1 MMLPAMDWRQA
12 RVLGVLCQWRT
23 EVSSSASQSIRL
35 LRLSV
40 ISALAVVTQTVTVF
54 HLECAF
60 LLHRCARAADS
71 VSTRLCRW
79 TQSWARLIA
88 CRRRR
93 HPCPLCSHKFCP
105 TGWPSSASTRRVGSK
120 RNLLSP
126 LFSLFIIYFI
136 FPLHSSRCLFFCACL
151 FHYLQDSNADY
162 ILLTCYQ
169 HARAFAASRQLN
181 PSTNQFL
188 FWFCWL
194 LNFQLM
200 FCFVFNLYFSTSM
213 VYVCF
218 MVFNDIFFFYLI
230 YFLANCFSCV

>member
-1 MMLPAMDWRQA
+1 MDWRQA
-12 RVLGVLCQWRT
+12 RVLVVLCQWHT

-60 LLHRCARAADS
+60 LQHRCARAADS
-71 VSTRLCRW
+71 ASTRLCRS

-126 LFSLFIIYFI
+126 FFSLFIIYFI
-136 FPLHSSRCLFFCACL
+136 FPLHSSRCPFF
-151 FHYLQDSNADY
+151 
-162 ILLTCYQ
+162 
-169 HARAFAASRQLN
+169 ASASFIICKIVTQI
-181 PSTNQFL
+181 T
-188 FWFCWL
+188 
-194 LNFQLM
+194 
-200 FCFVFNLYFSTSM
+200 YFSHAINMPGYLLLVGSSTRPQTNFFSG
-213 VYVCF
+213 F
-218 MVFNDIFFFYLI
+218 IGFWIFN
-230 YFLANCFSCV
+230 